1 MPFPEIPFAT
11 IKDLEDRGRT
21 LREDEKPR
29 AEMLLADA
37 SQLIMDECPQAA
49 NRSALTLERIV
60 CSIVKRAMTPRPVDG
75 AESVQ
80 QGAGAYQATVRWANP
95 DGDIYLS
102 GSERRS
108 LLGRAQR
115 AGNISF
121 LGRDDDDD
129 E

>member
-1 MPFPEIPFAT
+1 MPFPAIPFANVY
-11 IKDLEDRGRT
+11 DLEVRWRT
-21 LREDEKPR
+21 IREDERPR
-29 AEMLLADA
+29 VERLLADA
-37 SQLIMDECPQAA
+37 SQLIMDECPGAA
-49 NRSALTLERIV
+49 DCAALTLERIV
-60 CSIVKRAMTPRPVDG
+60 CGVVKRAMTPRPVDG
-75 AESVQ
+75 AGSVQ
-80 QGAGAYQATVRWANP
+80 QGAGAGQATVRWANP

-121 LGRDDDDD
+121 LGRDDD